1 MLKIKAPCTTISRK
15 SVIRR
20 YVTEIADEFL
30 NDRVESDENDIGLYG
45 CRLGK
50 SLFLSQYYSFSKKDV
65 YLDKSL
71 SYLESVLNDLSSTQ
85 FDLSFSN
92 GITGI
97 GWLLSFYINEGILSR
112 KHLSLINDLEP
123 LIKKEISWDVK
134 FGIYDPFVGLVGR
147 GVFYLELSKIEKKHL
162 ATVDMIVDA
171 LDHMAIRF
179 DGDLITW
186 SDNYSI
192 DKKHENQQTFTLG
205 GLAHGVPAIVI
216 FLCQCY
222 HQNIK
227 KQKIKKLLPE
237 VLNWMFQYQ
246 GRSKNFCFPNCVIDG
261 EPEDSG
267 SLAWCNGDLGVF
279 LAVLRAEK
287 IIKNKNTFKMIE
299 KDMNTIIGLDLDK
312 SFVDLDSDHTIDTG
326 ICHGVA
332 GIIHMID
339 VLNKEMPGSIENNR
353 ITYWLDKIINQMD
366 DLKFPSDGEEE
377 EWGSNQGLLMGKS
390 GLGLILLQLLN
401 PTSANWNACLITGK

>member
-1 MLKIKAPCTTISRK
+1 MLRIKAPCDLISRK
-15 SVIRR
+15 SVIRS
-20 YVTEIADEFL
+20 YVTQTANEFL
-30 NDRVESDENDIGLYG
+30 NDRTEAGENDIGLYG
-45 CRLGK
+45 SRLGK
-50 SLFLSQYYSFSKKDV
+50 SLFLSQYYFFSKNDV

-71 SYLESVLNDLSSTQ
+71 SYLESVLHDLSSTQ
-85 FDLSFSN
+85 FDLSFSR
-92 GITGI
+92 GITGV
-97 GWLLSFYINEGILSR
+97 GWLLSFYINEGVLNR

-147 GVFYLELSKIEKKHL
+147 GIFYLELSKIEKKHT

-192 DKKHENQQTFTLG
+192 DKKHENQQSFTLG
-205 GLAHGVPAIVI
+205 GLAHGAPAIVI

-222 HQNIK
+222 HQDIK
-227 KQKIKKLLPE
+227 KHKIKKILPG

-261 EPEDSG
+261 EIEDSG
-267 SLAWCNGDLGVF
+267 RLAWCVGDLGVF
-279 LAVLRAEK
+279 LAVLRAGK
-287 IIKNKNTFKMIE
+287 IINKNTYKLIE
-299 KDMNTIIGLDLDK
+299 KDMNRIIGLDLEE
-312 SFVDLDSDHTIDTG
+312 SFVDLDSDNTIDAG

-339 VLNKEMPGSIENNR
+339 VLNKQMPGTIENDR
-353 ITYWLDKIINQMD
+353 INYWLDKIINQMD
-366 DLKFPSDGEEE
+366 YLKFPPDGDEEV
-377 EWGSNQGLLMGKS
+377 WGSNQGLLMGKS

-401 PTSANWNACLITGK
+401 PTSTNWNTCLITGK